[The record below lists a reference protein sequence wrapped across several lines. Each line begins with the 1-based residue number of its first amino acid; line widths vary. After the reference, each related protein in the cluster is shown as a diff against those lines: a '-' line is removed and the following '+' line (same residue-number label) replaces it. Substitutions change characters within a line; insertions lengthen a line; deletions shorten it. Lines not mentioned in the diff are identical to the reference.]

1 MLQFNA
7 SEMKP
12 NIDRKG
18 RVARGGLGVLFLL
31 AAGCLAPYNVLLAVA
46 FLLIA
51 IFTLFE
57 AFRGWC
63 AVRACGIKTP
73 F

>member
-1 MLQFNA
+1 MRIPVVQQ
-7 SEMKP
+7 
-12 NIDRKG
+12 NIDKGG
-18 RVARGGLGVLFLL
+18 RVARGGISII
-31 AAGCLAPYNVLLAVA
+31 

-51 IFTLFE
+51 GVLVPYSAPLALIFGLTGLFTLFE
-57 AFRGWC
+57 ALRGWC